1 MGKLNGG
8 GAENGGGGAENGGG
22 SSAYPGWV
30 GYIEYDDETGEAIA
44 ADYSGLEM
52 GGEVPDSFRFN
63 YIHFR
68 GDWKGSIGKFT
79 NGYNMFYGCS
89 NLTSFTGDLSSL
101 TNAGTMFYQCSN
113 LTSFNGDLSNLT
125 DGSSIFSGCSNLTSF
140 TGDLSNLTNGAS
152 MFVSCPNLASFS
164 SDLSS
169 LTNGAS
175 MFYQCKLDAAS
186 VERILSTIP
195 EYSDGSSHSLTMTV
209 QSGAAAAKFGEITG
223 TIPTS
228 SQKNVIFKGWTIS
241 VNTKN

>member
-1 MGKLNGG
+1 MNGG
-8 GAENGGGGAENGGG
+8 GADSGG

-52 GGEVPDSFRFN
+52 GGQIPNSLMFHKIN
-63 YIHFR
+63 FR

-79 NGYNMFYGCS
+79 NGNSM
-89 NLTSFTGDLSSL
+89 
-101 TNAGTMFYQCSN
+101 
-113 LTSFNGDLSNLT
+113 
-125 DGSSIFSGCSNLTSF
+125 FSGCSNIT
-140 TGDLSNLTNGAS
+140 
-152 MFVSCPNLASFS
+152 SFS

-169 LTNGAS
+169 LTIGDRMFNG
-175 MFYQCKLDAAS
+175 CKLNTSS
-186 VERILSTIP
+186 VERILTTIP
-195 EYSDGSSHSLTMTV
+195 EYSDGSSHTLSMTV